1 MREVKVGIIGGS
13 GLYAM
18 GGLTNVEKLTV
29 NTPFGAPSDNLI
41 LGDMDGVPVA
51 FLPRHGEGHRI
62 GPSELPARAN
72 VWAMKSL
79 GVTHLLSV
87 SAVGS
92 LREHLAPRDAVVPD
106 QILDRTK
113 GIRPATFF
121 GDGLVA
127 HIAFAEPYCPE
138 LCGIVYD
145 VAVELGVA
153 TVHKGGTMIVM
164 EGPQFSTKAESNFYR
179 QIGGDII
186 GMTAL
191 PEAKLA
197 REAEICYCTLAM
209 ITDYDCWHD
218 SEEAVTV
225 DMVVENMQA
234 NADASRAIVKAAIHR
249 IVEADRECECARAL
263 EDAII
268 TSQDAIS
275 EERKQTLDLLIG
287 KYLD

>member
-1 MREVKVGIIGGS
+1 MRDVRVGIIGGS

-18 GGLTNVEKLTV
+18 EGLANVEEMTV
-29 NTPFGAPSDNLI
+29 NTPFGPPSDNVVM
-41 LGDMDGVPVA
+41 GDLDGVSAA

-62 GPSELPARAN
+62 SPTELPSRAN
-72 VWAMKSL
+72 VWAMRSL
-79 GVTHLLSV
+79 GVTHLLSI

-92 LREHLAPRDAVVPD
+92 LREDFAPRDAVIPD

-121 GDGLVA
+121 EDGLVA

-138 LCGIVYD
+138 FCNIVYD
-145 VAVELGVA
+145 AAVDLGVA
-153 TVHKGGTMIVM
+153 TPHRGGTMIVM
-164 EGPQFSTKAESNFYR
+164 EGPQFSTKAESSFYR

-209 ITDYDCWHD
+209 ITDYDCWHE

-234 NADASRAIVKAAIHR
+234 NAKASRAILRTVIPR
-249 IVEADRECECARAL
+249 IAEAERDCECASAL
-263 EDAII
+263 ENAII
-268 TSQDAIS
+268 TSPDAIP
-275 EERKQTLDLLIG
+275 EERKQTLDLLVG